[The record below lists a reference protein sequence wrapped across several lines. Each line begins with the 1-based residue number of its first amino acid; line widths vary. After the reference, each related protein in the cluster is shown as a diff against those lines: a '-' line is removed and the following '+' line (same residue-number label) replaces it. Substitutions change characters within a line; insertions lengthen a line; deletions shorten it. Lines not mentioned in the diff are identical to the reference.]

1 MNIELL
7 HNVPNTSNKYKS
19 LETILYN
26 IKPIITRIIFN
37 INYNT
42 ISDKKLGVI
51 NIDKLYNEQDLERY
65 DEYSV
70 ETAYKARQYINS
82 NGVSEYNELISLFT
96 PFKIIAE
103 MVKNFNNKSE
113 IVFNYKSNKLCFFI
127 YKTDTFNITDLV
139 IKAVKAFSFLEVLN
153 IKNNNIRINYSPIK
167 FKKNLPDYDIIGV
180 NTVNSGFTTLGINP
194 YISIFREEESDK
206 VLIHEMVHYLRLD
219 FVSKDNNFINN
230 KIINEVN
237 INNVDYINFFES
249 YTESIGVIFN
259 SIFNCILT
267 QTNINSYFDMELKYM
282 QDTILNLLNH
292 SKIDNINNL
301 FNKGKSN
308 ILQQKT
314 SVLSYYILKYGLLLD
329 VDKLLD
335 NYFPKNKWFNI
346 DILRLYNMSKKNL
359 LNKKLSHNKININKS
374 MRMTYNEL
382 NINYI

>member
-1 MNIELL
+1 
-7 HNVPNTSNKYKS
+7 
-19 LETILYN
+19 
-26 IKPIITRIIFN
+26 
-37 INYNT
+37 
-42 ISDKKLGVI
+42 
-51 NIDKLYNEQDLERY
+51 
-65 DEYSV
+65 
-70 ETAYKARQYINS
+70 
-82 NGVSEYNELISLFT
+82 
-96 PFKIIAE
+96 
-103 MVKNFNNKSE
+103 
-113 IVFNYKSNKLCFFI
+113 
-127 YKTDTFNITDLV
+127 
-139 IKAVKAFSFLEVLN
+139 
-153 IKNNNIRINYSPIK
+153 
-167 FKKNLPDYDIIGV
+167 
-180 NTVNSGFTTLGINP
+180 
-194 YISIFREEESDK
+194 
-206 VLIHEMVHYLRLD
+206 MVHYLRLD